1 MQADARH
8 RRPVYTLADKQYGGD
23 KQGNGCPPEH
33 GIVDT
38 QLNSQAFHQG
48 IHGGVGADAKGG
60 GPFATLLNKKPS
72 DLTTLSQRNE
82 GEFPFNRVYETID
95 GRTMPGAHGT
105 EQMPI
110 WGGQWKSSASLGNE
124 TGVRGQILETILY
137 LRSIQ
142 Q

>member
-1 MQADARH
+1 MPELSSPRIQCVLGLILLAGSLAARAE
-8 RRPVYTLADKQYGGD
+8 TST
-23 KQGNGCPPEH
+23 PESAGKARFMDYCAVCH
-33 GIVDT
+33 
-38 QLNSQAFHQG
+38 
-48 IHGGVGADAKGG
+48 GADAKGG